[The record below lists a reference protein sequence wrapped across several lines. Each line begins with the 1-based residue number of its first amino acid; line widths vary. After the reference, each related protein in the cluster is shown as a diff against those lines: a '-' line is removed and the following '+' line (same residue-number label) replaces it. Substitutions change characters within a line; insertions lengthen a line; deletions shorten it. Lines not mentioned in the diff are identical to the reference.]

1 MGLVASY
8 FNSPY
13 FKGMAGEGF
22 VDKKLFKE
30 LDPEKYIILHNL
42 LLPTKTESLT
52 TQIDHLVISTFG
64 IFCIETKSYGGW
76 IFGRA
81 NDKYWTQTFY
91 NNKTRFYNPLR
102 QNYAHIKAIEAL
114 INPLLPNIQVHS
126 FIIFPEAEK
135 LNITGTEVVGY
146 TRDIIEKIKGYN
158 REAISKEDLD
168 KILAIIIENNI
179 TDKKELE
186 NHNKRV
192 SGKNKNFSYTTKNKK
207 HRSHFDN
214 SSNIFYRINDDDDD
228 IFD

>member
-13 FKGMAGEGF
+13 FKGMAGERF

-42 LLPTKTESLT
+42 LLPTETESLT

-81 NDKYWTQTFY
+81 TDKYWTQTFY
-91 NNKTRFYNPLR
+91 KNKTRFYNPLR

-114 INPLLPNIQVHS
+114 INPLLLNINIYS
-126 FIIFPEAEK
+126 FIAFPEAEK
-135 LNITGTEVVGY
+135 LNITGTEAVGY
-146 TRDIIEKIKGYN
+146 TRDIIKKIKGYD
-158 REAISKEDLD
+158 REAISKENLD
-168 KILAIIIENNI
+168 KILAIIVKNNI
-179 TDKKELE
+179 ADKKELK
-186 NHNKRV
+186 NHNERV
-192 SGKNKNFSYTTKNKK
+192 SKKNKNLFYKAKNKK
-207 HRSHFDN
+207 
-214 SSNIFYRINDDDDD
+214 SSNYFNDFNNALYETDDDDND
-228 IFD
+228 VFD